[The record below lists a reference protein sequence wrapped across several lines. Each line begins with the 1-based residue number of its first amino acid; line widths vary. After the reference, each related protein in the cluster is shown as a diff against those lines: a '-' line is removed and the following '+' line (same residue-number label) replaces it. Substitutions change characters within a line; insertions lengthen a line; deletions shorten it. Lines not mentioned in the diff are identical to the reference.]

1 MPFFHQVYY
10 QFQKNSTLHLSLD
23 ENLIFDKDL
32 DEYEIFKGD
41 ALIALDKKFVFD
53 KSKND
58 VQFYLSQ
65 KKKTSV
71 LSILVLRAEQQQH
84 MPKIRALKKVISS
97 ALKYKFPYRQLTAN
111 RKADKSVSLNI
122 LAKCIDNFNFLTA
135 SKAQRS

>member
-41 ALIALDKKFVFD
+41 ALIALEKKFVFD

-58 VQFYLSQ
+58 VQFYLI
-65 KKKTSV
+65 
-71 LSILVLRAEQQQH
+71 LSIGCEKRSSF
-84 MPKIRALKKVISS
+84 VIII
-97 ALKYKFPYRQLTAN
+97 KN
-111 RKADKSVSLNI
+111 
-122 LAKCIDNFNFLTA
+122 
-135 SKAQRS
+135 